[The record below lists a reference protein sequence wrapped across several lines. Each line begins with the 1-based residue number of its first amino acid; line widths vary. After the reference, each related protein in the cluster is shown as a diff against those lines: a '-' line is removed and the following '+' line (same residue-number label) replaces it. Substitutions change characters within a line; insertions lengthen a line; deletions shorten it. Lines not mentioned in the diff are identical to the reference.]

1 MARAIKKYKN
11 GGKKPTTPEEIL
23 AYAQEKR
30 KLEAELLEK
39 YGQVRKIPEGIMRNK
54 KVFAFTDLPPLPQN
68 YKPSDAEIQY
78 AADYYGVPTARAKYN
93 LAYPQFAPGGGQ
105 DPSTWAFR
113 VENTEEPFVR
123 TIATTLSFAPVLGEI
138 LDIINVPWAAATGTD
153 MYTGQEMSTSE
164 AGAWAAG
171 GIVIPNVLQ
180 KPTQWLLKQG
190 AKNSNDIK
198 RIIEPHLKN
207 IDNAPEELKPLLEL
221 QEKSFELKSH
231 LRQYDVPQGT
241 DMGGGFKSTLNQVDP
256 TSEAA
261 ANFLTQTNPELV
273 LRFSPSSFN
282 KGMFDA
288 DLAKWGDAYL
298 TSYRGVRAKNID
310 EAATFMRN
318 PYGGGLQQYGKGTYS
333 TSNLPTAKGYGSH
346 VGAIRDMPSIGRSGE
361 FGGDIVKDISN
372 LEAFGGSRKR
382 IYGANPDIIKPS
394 TGIET
399 TGDIVRVSR
408 PETTVKSGILDVVPK
423 EQADNLLRYR
433 SDFGGVGLYG
443 AGGYGHPQTK
453 RGMNEI
459 YRLISEGKLN
469 PQTIKE
475 KGGKINSYEKG
486 GILQSMAKKNRSD
499 KNKFVSS
506 KVKVLRKEGKGLKQ
520 AVAMALD
527 MWERK
532 KKKYAEGGAVEGFG
546 IQTNFSQDPNA
557 LQPTDVE
564 QPDEP
569 QEELEAL
576 IPDPPPTYE
585 EETFGASEFN
595 TEHQRLGITENVEQ
609 AGMGGY
615 DEAIMA
621 SEWDQFANK
630 AIEETPIF
638 GGWAAA
644 GKFVGEAGTN
654 LIVGDSTGQDRKNRQ
669 MISAAIFSPHKLLA
683 MREAE
688 KSGDFHYIEEEE
700 ETEEVIP
707 NKYTDFW
714 SAEKAE
720 EGFAAKGIKIKKK
733 RYDNGGIL
741 EALRQ
746 RRAERRIEK
755 TPVRDA
761 SSQEALEM
769 LASYGPDSPM
779 MQAEYSP
786 ENREI
791 VMYTGDPDA
800 RKHEEVH
807 VSQYGPLQRLARKMD
822 SDYSARIQDPAK
834 RRSYRELSADI
845 SPEAF
850 KGFNDAGRFIMNE
863 GEEFEAVLTTAV
875 NAAKEM
881 GVDFTGSFDDIKNQ
895 LKTVQSPTN
904 NMTGLMKF
912 MDNTFTDKQ
921 KDLIL
926 QALR

>member
-241 DMGGGFKSTLNQVDP
+241 DMGGGFKSTLNSVDP

-346 VGAIRDMPSIGRSGE
+346 VGAIRDMPSIGRS
-361 FGGDIVKDISN
+361 
-372 LEAFGGSRKR
+372 
-382 IYGANPDIIKPS
+382 
-394 TGIET
+394 
-399 TGDIVRVSR
+399 
-408 PETTVKSGILDVVPK
+408 
-423 EQADNLLRYR
+423 
-433 SDFGGVGLYG
+433 
-443 AGGYGHPQTK
+443 
-453 RGMNEI
+453 
-459 YRLISEGKLN
+459 
-469 PQTIKE
+469 
-475 KGGKINSYEKG
+475 
-486 GILQSMAKKNRSD
+486 
-499 KNKFVSS
+499 
-506 KVKVLRKEGKGLKQ
+506 
-520 AVAMALD
+520 
-527 MWERK
+527 
-532 KKKYAEGGAVEGFG
+532 
-546 IQTNFSQDPNA
+546 
-557 LQPTDVE
+557 
-564 QPDEP
+564 
-569 QEELEAL
+569 
-576 IPDPPPTYE
+576 
-585 EETFGASEFN
+585 
-595 TEHQRLGITENVEQ
+595 
-609 AGMGGY
+609 
-615 DEAIMA
+615 
-621 SEWDQFANK
+621 
-630 AIEETPIF
+630 
-638 GGWAAA
+638 
-644 GKFVGEAGTN
+644 
-654 LIVGDSTGQDRKNRQ
+654 
-669 MISAAIFSPHKLLA
+669 
-683 MREAE
+683 
-688 KSGDFHYIEEEE
+688 
-700 ETEEVIP
+700 
-707 NKYTDFW
+707 
-714 SAEKAE
+714 
-720 EGFAAKGIKIKKK
+720 
-733 RYDNGGIL
+733 
-741 EALRQ
+741 
-746 RRAERRIEK
+746 
-755 TPVRDA
+755 
-761 SSQEALEM
+761 
-769 LASYGPDSPM
+769 
-779 MQAEYSP
+779 
-786 ENREI
+786 
-791 VMYTGDPDA
+791 
-800 RKHEEVH
+800 
-807 VSQYGPLQRLARKMD
+807 
-822 SDYSARIQDPAK
+822 
-834 RRSYRELSADI
+834 
-845 SPEAF
+845 
-850 KGFNDAGRFIMNE
+850 
-863 GEEFEAVLTTAV
+863 
-875 NAAKEM
+875 
-881 GVDFTGSFDDIKNQ
+881 
-895 LKTVQSPTN
+895 
-904 NMTGLMKF
+904 
-912 MDNTFTDKQ
+912 
-921 KDLIL
+921 
-926 QALR
+926 